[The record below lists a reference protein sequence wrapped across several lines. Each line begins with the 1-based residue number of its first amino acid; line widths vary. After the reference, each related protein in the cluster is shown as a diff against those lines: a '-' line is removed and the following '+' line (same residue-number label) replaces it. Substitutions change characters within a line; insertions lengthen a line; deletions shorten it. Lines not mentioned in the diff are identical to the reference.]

1 MRSKFKVFIY
11 VIFPLIISCFY
22 RYVTYIQSIDPFAS
36 LDRAPFNITDIS
48 RLIHSNRAK
57 MQIIIITGASSG
69 LGKSSV
75 KLLSQGFVQ
84 GLNDKSSSELTIIMA
99 CRNMKKCEIVR
110 KEILSELTP
119 FAQDNMHR
127 FMHSL
132 KLLPMK
138 LDLEKSTS
146 IKKFVEE
153 LETSLDTMGDA
164 KVNVLLNNAGVMGI
178 NHQIVEETNTEIQMH
193 VNHLGHFRL
202 TSYLMKKQLFHSKN
216 ARVVNVCSL
225 AAILPQFLQLKD
237 INFEYG
243 YLAKI
248 KEYLPTLASIIYYG
262 ASKRANLYFTHSLHE
277 KYSKQG
283 IESVAAHPG
292 YSRTSIMFTGWSWA
306 PQFLKEIA
314 AQNPIASMHSDDG
327 ALMQLRAALD
337 LDTVN
342 SGDYI
347 VPMWFTAGR
356 AVNNGKVF
364 SKDSM
369 YFHHFVKSLDWE
381 WKTAED
387 LWSWSII
394 KIQDST

>member
-1 MRSKFKVFIY
+1 MRSIFKVLIY
-11 VIFPLIISCFY
+11 IIFPLILSCFY
-22 RYVTYIQSIDPFAS
+22 RYVTYVQSIDPFAS
-36 LDRAPFNITDIS
+36 LHRAPFNITDIS
-48 RLIHSNRAK
+48 RLIHSNEAK
-57 MQIIIITGASSG
+57 TQVVVITGASSG

-75 KLLSQGFVQ
+75 KLLSQGFAH
-84 GLNDKSSSELTIIMA
+84 GLNDDSSSELTIIMA
-99 CRNMKKCEIVR
+99 CRNMKKCENVR
-110 KEILSELTP
+110 NEILNELTP

-127 FMHSL
+127 FRDTL
-132 KLLPMK
+132 QLLPME
-138 LDLEKSTS
+138 LDLERSTS
-146 IKKFVEE
+146 INKFVEE
-153 LETSLDTMGDA
+153 LETNLDTLGDA
-164 KVNVLLNNAGVMGI
+164 KVNILMNNAGVMGI
-178 NHQIVEETNTEIQMH
+178 DHRIVEETNTEIQMH

-202 TSYLMKKQLFHSKN
+202 TAYLMKKQLFHSKY
-216 ARVVNVCSL
+216 ARVVNVSSL
-225 AAILPQFLQLKD
+225 AAILPQFLQLDD

-283 IESVAAHPG
+283 IESIAAHPG

-306 PQFLKEIA
+306 PQFLKEVM
-314 AQNPIASMHSDDG
+314 AQNKIASMHSDDG

-337 LDTVN
+337 LDTVK

-356 AVNNGKVF
+356 AVNVGKVF
-364 SKDSM
+364 GQDSM

-381 WKTAED
+381 WKIAED
-387 LWSWSII
+387 LWSWSKI
-394 KIQDST
+394 KIAQ

>member
-1 MRSKFKVFIY
+1 MRSIFKVVIY
-11 VIFPLIISCFY
+11 VIFPLILSCFY
-22 RYVTYIQSIDPFAS
+22 RYVTYVQSIDPFAS
-36 LDRAPFNITDIS
+36 FDRAPFNITDIS
-48 RLIHSNRAK
+48 RLIHSNEAK
-57 MQIIIITGASSG
+57 TQVVLITGASSG

-75 KLLSQGFVQ
+75 KFLAQGFAQ
-84 GLNDKSSSELTIIMA
+84 GLNDESTSELNIIMA
-99 CRNMKKCEIVR
+99 CRNMKKCENVR
-110 KEILSELTP
+110 KEILSEVTP

-127 FMHSL
+127 FMNTL

-146 IKKFVEE
+146 IKMFVEE
-153 LETSLDTMGDA
+153 LETSLETMGDT
-164 KVNVLLNNAGVMGI
+164 KVNVLMNNAGVMGI
-178 NHQIVEETNTEIQMH
+178 SHQIVEETNTEIQMH

-202 TSYLMKKQLFHSKN
+202 TSYLIKKQLFHSKH
-216 ARVVNVCSL
+216 ARVVNVSSL
-225 AAILPQFLQLKD
+225 AAILPQFLQLED
-237 INFEYG
+237 INFEHG

-277 KYSKQG
+277 KYSIQG

-306 PQFLKEIA
+306 PQFIKEVM
-314 AQNPIASMHSDDG
+314 AQNTIASMHSDDG

-337 LDTVN
+337 LDTVK

-356 AVNNGKVF
+356 AVNVGKVF
-364 SKDSM
+364 GKDSM
-369 YFHHFVKSLDWE
+369 YIHHFVKSLDWE
-381 WKTAED
+381 WKRAED
-387 LWSWSII
+387 LWSWSKI
-394 KIQDST
+394 KIVQ